1 MATPTKA
8 IFFRHLFP
16 SKRENWERFG
26 WYKKMREE
34 SPIHY
39 DGQSGAWDLFLFDD
53 VEWLLKEASLFSS
66 ERPTLE
72 GDVRS
77 LLSLDPPKHTQ
88 LRAIVN
94 KAFTP
99 RELELWRPRIQT
111 LVTKLLDDLQG
122 KDTVD
127 IIRDFA
133 YPLPV
138 IVIADIL
145 GVPYEDMDTFK
156 EWSDILVEGPKSMTA
171 EAVESLLAEKLAK
184 QKEMYAYFDEIIA
197 QKRKNPQE
205 DLISVIISAEVDGA
219 KLADNEIRAFC
230 KLLLAAGN
238 ETTTNLIGNGIYC
251 LLEDRSIFER
261 VSKEPDLIPG
271 AIEETLRFRS
281 PVQAINRFARQDIE
295 LRGHSI
301 KKGQEV
307 VGWIGSA
314 NRDETHFPH
323 ADTFDP
329 ARQQSKHLAF
339 GKGIHFCLGAPL
351 ARLEA
356 ALAMPELIS
365 RFPGMRLPENLQLEP
380 IVSGFVYGLKSLPV
394 KV

>member
-16 SKRENWERFG
+16 SKLENWERFG

-34 SPIHY
+34 SPIHF
-39 DGQSGAWDLFLFDD
+39 DEQAGAWDLFLFDD

-99 RELELWRPRIQT
+99 RELEMWRPRIQT
-111 LVTKLLDDLQG
+111 LVTKLLDDLKG

-145 GVPYEDMDTFK
+145 GVPYEDMDKFK

-171 EAVESLLAEKLAK
+171 EAVESLLTEKLAK

-238 ETTTNLIGNGIYC
+238 ETTTNLIGNGMYC

-261 VSKEPDLIPG
+261 VNKEPDLIPG

-281 PVQAINRFARQDIE
+281 PVQAINRFAKQDIE

-314 NRDETHFPH
+314 NRDETHFLY

-329 ARQQSKHLAF
+329 ARQQNKHLAF

-356 ALAMPELIS
+356 ALAMPELIN
-365 RFPGMRLPENLQLEP
+365 RFPDMRLPENLQLEP

-394 KV
+394 QI